1 MRPADIMQKLECLEK
16 DLRELRLAIGQTM
29 MPEVDNSDKQYNDN
43 LQYTL
48 EDLYDAFGRK
58 KHYAIRLK
66 NALDS
71 RGILTMKEFLT
82 LSPGELLSLD
92 GIGPGT
98 LERIKKALDRLGV
111 QW

>member
-1 MRPADIMQKLECLEK
+1 MRPADIMQKLESMEK
-16 DLRELRLAIGQTM
+16 ELRELRLAIGQTM
-29 MPEVDNSDKQYNDN
+29 MPEVDCSDKKYNAN

-58 KHYAIRLK
+58 KHYAIRLR
-66 NALDS
+66 NALER
-71 RGILTMKEFLT
+71 RGISTMEEFLL
-82 LSPGELLSLD
+82 LSPGELLNLD